1 MKYERISA
9 GDDKGIKELSVL
21 ASAIVKEHYD
31 PIIGKEQNDYMIKMF
46 QSEEALKKQ
55 ISDKYEYFIIKNEK
69 GESLGFIAF
78 YPRKDDLYLSKFYL
92 KKEERGKGTGKE
104 TFNFII
110 GQAKKRRLK
119 AVTLNVNKKNGTVK
133 IYEKMGLKKIGEER
147 NDIGNGYYMD
157 DFVYSYRIGAN
168 IDI

>member
-9 GDDKGIKELSVL
+9 DDDKGIKELSVL

-78 YPRKDDLYLSKFYL
+78 YPRKDDLYISK
-92 KKEERGKGTGKE
+92 
-104 TFNFII
+104 
-110 GQAKKRRLK
+110 
-119 AVTLNVNKKNGTVK
+119 
-133 IYEKMGLKKIGEER
+133 
-147 NDIGNGYYMD
+147 
-157 DFVYSYRIGAN
+157 
-168 IDI
+168 

>member
-9 GDDKGIKELSVL
+9 DDDKGIKELSVL

-55 ISDKYEYFIIKNEK
+55 ISDKYEYFIIKNEE

-110 GQAKKRRLK
+110 GQAKN
-119 AVTLNVNKKNGTVK
+119 AG
-133 IYEKMGLKKIGEER
+133 
-147 NDIGNGYYMD
+147 
-157 DFVYSYRIGAN
+157 
-168 IDI
+168 